1 MRHYHNATINSQVL
15 FPKLPFSKRAG
26 GTTKGFNMTMLFAVY
41 PPSFHAIFKI
51 LFSIHVSI
59 NFKSTSSVT
68 CFTVHIPYHNDLFE
82 ISILINPCNH
92 TGHKMFANKQYSHVL
107 DIKFT
112 SYQHCTRHRQTSIA
126 IKLSRITT
134 SWCRCQKIA
143 TLWPKDGFYFDIFKY
158 QTSRS
163 LFFSIYS

>member
-1 MRHYHNATINSQVL
+1 MISE
-15 FPKLPFSKRAG
+15 
-26 GTTKGFNMTMLFAVY
+26 TT
-41 PPSFHAIFKI
+41 IFKTSRRHNQRFQYDNAVRSSSTQFSCNI

-163 LFFSIYS
+163 LFFSSFS